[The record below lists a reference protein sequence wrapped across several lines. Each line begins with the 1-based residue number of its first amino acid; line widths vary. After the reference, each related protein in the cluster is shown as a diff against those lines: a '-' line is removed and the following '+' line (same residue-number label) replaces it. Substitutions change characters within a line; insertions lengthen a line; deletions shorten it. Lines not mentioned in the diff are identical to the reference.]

1 MSDSFYANILAN
13 LTPKEKGMKIGA
25 SNVDLTPQS
34 YITTINN
41 RRQKKNLII
50 FNVGLAVVAVV
61 VCLSMAGFGLA
72 SKVSL
77 DNAKSQEKLIEGQ
90 LAEFADAAEAI
101 EQQKPMLTKLS
112 QASAGEINWYA
123 LISAIEST
131 LPPSTTV
138 SSMGINLDTN
148 QNSERSTAIL
158 VSLSSTDPIG
168 YADSLNAF
176 EEYPQISNVNIG
188 GLTAG
193 GEGIYN
199 FSMTFDYDTSIRTY
213 RYNEEYEK

>member
-1 MSDSFYANILAN
+1 MSDSIYANLFAN
-13 LTPKEKGMKIGA
+13 LRPKEKGMRIGE

-34 YITTINN
+34 YITTIKN

-50 FNVGLAVVAVV
+50 FNIGLAAVAVI
-61 VCLSMAGFGLA
+61 VCLSMVGFGLA

-77 DNAKSQEKLIEGQ
+77 DNAKTQEKLLASQ
-90 LAEFADAAEAI
+90 LEEFAEESQAI
-101 EQQKPMLTKLS
+101 EQQKPMLSKLS
-112 QASAGEINWYA
+112 QASAGEINWNA
-123 LISAIEST
+123 LIRSIESA
-131 LPPSTTV
+131 LPSSTKV
-138 SSMGINLDTN
+138 VSMGINLDTN
-148 QNSERSTAIL
+148 PASERSTAIL
-158 VSLSSTDPIG
+158 VALSSTDPIG

-176 EEYPQISNVNIG
+176 EEYPQVSNVNIG